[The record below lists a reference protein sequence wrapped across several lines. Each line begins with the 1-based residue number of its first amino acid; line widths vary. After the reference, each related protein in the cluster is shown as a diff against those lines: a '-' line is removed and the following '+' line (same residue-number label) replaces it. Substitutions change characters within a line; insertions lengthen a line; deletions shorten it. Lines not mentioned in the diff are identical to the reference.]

1 MTYPEQYRTQLL
13 AAIQDID
20 LESVSAA
27 IEMFRETRAHGRCI
41 FVCGTGS
48 GGAAAANLLCDAVRS
63 ATLGRYSRFRIVALS
78 DELPKG
84 RGTAD
89 DPADER
95 VFSDQIR
102 TIAERGDVVVAV
114 GPSGNSL
121 AIQRGLE
128 YAKRAGCRTISIT
141 SRDIEKLL
149 PLSDVAIMVP
159 SPDSVS
165 AEDAQII
172 VCRMIANYFATVD
185 TIHSARAS

>member
-1 MTYPEQYRTQLL
+1 MMKNVAQGSKVLSRRRADCRICDPLKNLQQFWSLHHLAPAEMQADTFSPTLPWDGVRRAAPLMTYPEQYRTQLL

-48 GGAAAANLLCDAVRS
+48 GGAAAANLLCDAVR
-63 ATLGRYSRFRIVALS
+63 
-78 DELPKG
+78 
-84 RGTAD
+84 
-89 DPADER
+89 
-95 VFSDQIR
+95 
-102 TIAERGDVVVAV
+102 
-114 GPSGNSL
+114 
-121 AIQRGLE
+121 
-128 YAKRAGCRTISIT
+128 TISIT